1 MEKKTKDTIKEVAS
15 NADMTHW
22 KYMWNDILSD
32 PDFRY
37 WFTGKT
43 GGGYYQLFKD
53 GKIKNETPKGAS
65 TKKGTFYMKFGNLG
79 HYVAYEKK
87 EKGILI
93 FDSSHSLGNESGR
106 YSGCLP
112 GFIDTIE
119 ENFSPNIK
127 FEEKFGTPQTLK
139 GDSFCQTWSLA
150 YLMGASTQKI
160 MKEITPNN
168 KIDILYKLCKK
179 IINSPVF
186 KNIFLTQDKWIKK
199 AFKENKA
206 PKKWTPEFF
215 FNFSRNVMDF
225 ESFHYLF

>member
-79 HYVAYEKK
+79 HYVAY
-87 EKGILI
+87 
-93 FDSSHSLGNESGR
+93 
-106 YSGCLP
+106 
-112 GFIDTIE
+112 
-119 ENFSPNIK
+119 
-127 FEEKFGTPQTLK
+127 
-139 GDSFCQTWSLA
+139 
-150 YLMGASTQKI
+150 
-160 MKEITPNN
+160 
-168 KIDILYKLCKK
+168 
-179 IINSPVF
+179 
-186 KNIFLTQDKWIKK
+186 
-199 AFKENKA
+199 
-206 PKKWTPEFF
+206 
-215 FNFSRNVMDF
+215 
-225 ESFHYLF
+225 